1 MNRSDGDDVAPI
13 RVADDDGAEILDQ
26 HDESTESTPTDA
38 FGVSTYYQRGREQ
51 RHWVVDRA
59 DSDPIDYSLGV
70 WEDGVVTAIRTVPYD
85 GQRRYSTEDR
95 RNRADKN
102 SQFRL
107 SVDEVLVEYIE
118 RGEPG
123 VSVDELRRR
132 VLAVLRRD
140 DVAADPSGQ
149 VDPLADEDERREREL
164 GDKEGERSERALGKF
179 AADRH
184 RETTCEHW
192 TSGPLPPFGER

>member
-1 MNRSDGDDVAPI
+1 MTDDIKQVGEAFVRTDLDDYGDDDRHRRDDVAPI
-13 RVADDDGAEILDQ
+13 RVADDGGAEILDEENED
-26 HDESTESTPTDA
+26 DEVRFRATVISQA
-38 FGVSTYYQRGREQ
+38 TYYQRGREQ

-59 DSDPIDYSLGV
+59 GPDLTDYSLGV

-107 SVDEVLVEYIE
+107 SVDEVIAEYVE

-123 VSVDELRRR
+123 GSVDELRRR

-149 VDPLADEDERREREL
+149 VDLLAFDDSDER
-164 GDKEGERSERALGKF
+164 A
-179 AADRH
+179 
-184 RETTCEHW
+184 
-192 TSGPLPPFGER
+192 

>member
-1 MNRSDGDDVAPI
+1 MTDDIKQVGEAFVRTDLDDYGDDDRHRRDVVDPI
-13 RVADDDGAEILDQ
+13 VVADDDGAEILDVD
-26 HDESTESTPTDA
+26 DERTESDPTDA
-38 FGVSTYYQRGREQ
+38 FDVSTYYQRGREQ

-59 DSDPIDYSLGV
+59 GPDPTDYSLGV

-107 SVDEVLVEYIE
+107 SVDEVLAEYIE

-140 DVAADPSGQ
+140 DEGADGGN
-149 VDPLADEDERREREL
+149 A
-164 GDKEGERSERALGKF
+164 GGSE
-179 AADRH
+179 
-184 RETTCEHW
+184 
-192 TSGPLPPFGER
+192 

>member
-1 MNRSDGDDVAPI
+1 MTDWFSREGARKGHDLAREQAEQADDEGEGDLAPI
-13 RVADDDGAEILDQ
+13 RVADDGAEILD
-26 HDESTESTPTDA
+26 ESDPTDA
-38 FGVSTYYQRGREQ
+38 FDVSTYYQRGREQ

-59 DSDPIDYSLGV
+59 GPDPTDYSLGV

-95 RNRADKN
+95 RNRADKS

-107 SVDEVLVEYIE
+107 SVDEVLAEYIE

-149 VDPLADEDERREREL
+149 ADLLAFDDSDEC
-164 GDKEGERSERALGKF
+164 A
-179 AADRH
+179 
-184 RETTCEHW
+184 
-192 TSGPLPPFGER
+192 

>member
-1 MNRSDGDDVAPI
+1 MTEDVPPI

-26 HDESTESTPTDA
+26 HDENTESDPTDA
-38 FGVSTYYQRGREQ
+38 FEVSTYYQRGREQ

-59 DSDPIDYSLGV
+59 GSDPTDYSLGV

-95 RNRADKN
+95 PNRSDKS

-107 SVDEVLVEYIE
+107 SVDEVLAEYVE

-140 DVAADPSGQ
+140 DVATNANGAIDL
-149 VDPLADEDERREREL
+149 LAGCENAEKNNTL
-164 GDKEGERSERALGKF
+164 GEFARSDKRGDNDG
-179 AADRH
+179 H
-184 RETTCEHW
+184 
-192 TSGPLPPFGER
+192 